1 MPKVKIT
8 DAAGL
13 VQESGSGFECN
24 SVATLK
30 GNVRGHGE
38 LNSLGAKKFQ
48 SFTGTLADTNAAA
61 ITYADGD
68 VLVELGTLNVEAPAG
83 HVTATKILIEKVT
96 VIVTTVSANAISA
109 MVSLSATSGTA
120 TNAAV
125 SSGTEVVGA
134 GATYILGS
142 KGSPG
147 TEADIDLAAAG
158 VTVHEPNIAV
168 AVAKKQIY
176 MAATSTAGDALTAG
190 RFTVLVEY
198 TVF

>member
-8 DAAGL
+8 DSTGL
-13 VQESGSGFECN
+13 VQESGSGFERTGV
-24 SVATLK
+24 STLK
-30 GNVRGHGE
+30 GDIRGHGE

-48 SFTGTLADTNAAA
+48 SFTGTLASTDAATT
-61 ITYADGD
+61 TYSDGD
-68 VLVELGTLNVEAPAG
+68 VLVELGTLNVEAPGG
-83 HVTATKILIEKVT
+83 HVTATKILIEKVS
-96 VIVTTVSANAISA
+96 VIVTTAAGNAISG

-134 GATYILGS
+134 GATYVLGN
-142 KGSPG
+142 KNSPG
-147 TEADIDLAAAG
+147 TEADVDLNSAG
-158 VTVHEPNIAV
+158 VTVHAPNIDV
-168 AVAKKQIY
+168 AVAKKYVY
-176 MAATSTAGDALTAG
+176 MAATTAASSAITSG